1 MKNTQQGFGL
11 LLLPFC
17 LLGCSKSF
25 DKLEPQVAT
34 HALGVCLAYH
44 SAITKDLEKLSDK
57 VRTLTSYANVRGN
70 LTDEGQ
76 GWITRYYMGDKE
88 VLLKEAKDSCQI
100 SGLPF

>member
-1 MKNTQQGFGL
+1 MKNTQQRFGL

-25 DKLEPQVAT
+25 DKLEPQEAT

-44 SAITKDLEKLSDK
+44 SAVRKDLEKLSDK
-57 VRTLTSYANVRGN
+57 VRTLTSYPNVRAN
-70 LTDEGQ
+70 LTDQGQ
-76 GWITRYYMGDKE
+76 DWIARYYMGDKE
-88 VLLKEAKDSCQI
+88 VLLKEAEDSCRI